1 MEDRP
6 EAIIPIREIMAGGGG
21 CGCRVNPA
29 EDHVEATGENVR
41 FIFSQSDLPR
51 HVRTRPLSWSDDR
64 ITPNDSADHDSD
76 GSPLTVA
83 LRPTPGSVSAA
94 HH

>member
-1 MEDRP
+1 
-6 EAIIPIREIMAGGGG
+6 
-21 CGCRVNPA
+21 
-29 EDHVEATGENVR
+29 
-41 FIFSQSDLPR
+41 
-51 HVRTRPLSWSDDR
+51 VRTRPLSWSDDR